1 VFSQTT
7 VSEVLLEL
15 KIGNGYIVVELKCH
29 SKKLQ
34 HKKPTP
40 KNEQP
45 VEANNLTRFAI
56 LALLLLASVSIAEAN
71 PSSVNPTKSAPTS
84 IKSST
89 KPTSVRAT
97 KATLSPQDLQFGE
110 QQVQKLLIDR
120 PRLAKVLLKNE
131 PIWPWVVRQ
140 FAGEAAGQRIYW
152 NSSALNDKDFDY
164 DADHSAPEPG
174 EPGYIRLRKTDKYG
188 QPMAA
193 ERLLAA
199 LVFEC
204 YNINNSPAFDRVYQA
219 ALKGNLSQDQY
230 IEQNAQIEFEAGRKT
245 ATFYHTIF
253 EPLARKRHYNTAPLY
268 WEAESPATYAA
279 WRAQYTDRTGYPWSF
294 WGKYYDESIVPYLKA
309 VKKYKAT
316 QKH

>member
-1 VFSQTT
+1 MK
-7 VSEVLLEL
+7 E
-15 KIGNGYIVVELKCH
+15 I
-29 SKKLQ
+29 
-34 HKKPTP
+34 
-40 KNEQP
+40 
-45 VEANNLTRFAI
+45 NNLTRYAI

-71 PSSVNPTKSAPTS
+71 PTSVNPTKSAPTS
-84 IKSST
+84 IRPRPKAE
-89 KPTSVRAT
+89 SVGAA
-97 KATLSPQDLQFGE
+97 KEAQTLSPKDLQFGE

-164 DADHSAPEPG
+164 DADHSAPEPS

-204 YNINNSPAFDRVYQA
+204 YNINSSPAFERVYQT
-219 ALKGNLSQDQY
+219 ALSGKLTQEQF

-245 ATFYHTIF
+245 ATFYRTVF
-253 EPLARKRHYNTAPLY
+253 EPLARNRHYDTAPLY
-268 WEAESPATYAA
+268 WEAESPTTYAA
-279 WRAQYTDRTGYPWSF
+279 WREQYTDRKGYPWSF

-316 QKH
+316 KKH